1 MSLRLSIE
9 EYHALCRRVLER
21 DYYRCLSCGYRQNLS
36 CHHVVFRSHGG
47 EDTKENLCTLCEC
60 CHRAV
65 HSRNLWIEFDMEL
78 PEVFH
83 FIRKAGWRPK

>member
-1 MSLRLSIE
+1 MTAENYVMAGKILPVTTGQAAVIV
-9 EYHALCRRVLER
+9 AF
-21 DYYRCLSCGYRQNLS
+21 QNS
-36 CHHVVFRSHGG
+36 PTESVVFRSHGG
-47 EDTKENLCTLCEC
+47 EDSKENLVTLCEC
-60 CHRAV
+60 CHKAV